1 MSTES
6 NKIEAMNAILV
17 KLEDIQ
23 SSQIALIQKLAQ
35 LQLNLFDSP
44 DEELESG
51 IVDLH
56 SDTSLHADAL
66 RDLVEKYTM
75 KVNVVNQDYTP
86 VSAPPEGTAEA

>member
-1 MSTES
+1 
-6 NKIEAMNAILV
+6 MNAILV

-56 SDTSLHADAL
+56 SDTSLHADTL

-75 KVNVVNQDYTP
+75 KVNVINQDYTP
-86 VSAPPEGTAEA
+86 VSAPPEGAAEA